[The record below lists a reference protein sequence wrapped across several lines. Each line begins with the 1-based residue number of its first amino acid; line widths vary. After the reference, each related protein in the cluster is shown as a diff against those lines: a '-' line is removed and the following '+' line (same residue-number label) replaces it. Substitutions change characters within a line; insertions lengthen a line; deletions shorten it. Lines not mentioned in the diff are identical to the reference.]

1 MVRRTLN
8 AAGLAAILTILTILS
23 PFLLLIPTRQTSV
36 LVGQQKRE
44 RKGRKEREGKARL
57 NAMSERL
64 ALRTHTAAAAAVLLS
79 RPSIP
84 SATTIPVTGRER
96 ERENRI
102 EPGNTLPSSFPSLEK
117 TKNQPTNFCCFCW
130 KVIILVRPEQTH

>member
-1 MVRRTLN
+1 MAIVDEREKGRERETVFLVRRTLD
-8 AAGLAAILTILTILS
+8 AAGLEHYS
-23 PFLLLIPTRQTSV
+23 HYSHYSFSIPPADSYQAD
-36 LVGQQKRE
+36 VGAGRAE
-44 RKGRKEREGKARL
+44 KGKKEREGKARL

-79 RPSIP
+79 RPSIS
-84 SATTIPVTGRER
+84 SATTIPVTGT

-117 TKNQPTNFCCFCW
+117 TKNQPTSAG
-130 KVIILVRPEQTH
+130 K